1 MIYFVTCYLLII
13 HKVIFECVCHS
24 CILGTMDTGS
34 ASTKYHLGMC
44 NINEFTILTVLLH
57 YLMLELLG
65 KYKKKFVSHM
75 DENSLDFCPN

>member
-13 HKVIFECVCHS
+13 HKVILECVCHS

-44 NINEFTILTVLLH
+44 NINQFTILTVLLH

-65 KYKKKFVSHM
+65 KYKKKFV
-75 DENSLDFCPN
+75 LTQG

>member
-1 MIYFVTCYLLII
+1 
-13 HKVIFECVCHS
+13 
-24 CILGTMDTGS
+24 MDTGS

-65 KYKKKFVSHM
+65 KYKKKIRSHTWM
-75 DENSLDFCPN
+75 KIL